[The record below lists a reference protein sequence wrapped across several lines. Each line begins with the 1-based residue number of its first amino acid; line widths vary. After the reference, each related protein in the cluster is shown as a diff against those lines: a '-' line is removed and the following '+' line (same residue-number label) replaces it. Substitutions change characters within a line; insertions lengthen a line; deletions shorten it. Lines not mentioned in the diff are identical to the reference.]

1 LFSILSIKPWLCA
14 HSGTHKGGIE
24 CSIISQGFLLGD
36 LALLSEAKLGYID
49 KVRLFKRDA
58 RLYIAI
64 MSTNAL
70 ANGINSVVFNLYLE
84 GDGLYSPDFIG
95 FFLSISMFA
104 TAGISFIA
112 GLMADRQSRKRIV
125 LLSSFISFICVAI
138 QYLTLDS
145 LTLIST
151 AILAGVSGAFSQ
163 VAWSPY
169 ITDLSTDDERAH
181 LFGFSQ
187 GLSLLAVFAGN
198 LFGGFLPGVFSNI
211 FGIRAESVPAYRLTL
226 LVTLVPSAVSLLL
239 ILLMTTDT
247 PSYSVHRLGLKNV
260 TNWGFIGKY
269 ATTVTVVGMGAGVI
283 VMFFNLFFKFQFSA
297 SSELIGI
304 IFGINTIV
312 LSIGNFL
319 APALS
324 DKIGKVRTVVFT
336 EALSIPFL
344 LMIGLAESLPLAATG
359 YVARTVLM
367 NMAGP
372 VSNALFMEGL
382 TKGERATAVGVVRT
396 GDSFVRGIGSN
407 VGGWFLAVGLY
418 QTPYFVV
425 AGLYALAIVLFY
437 LFFRN
442 KEREIELLK
451 RVELVPE
458 KEHEQAQD
466 IT

>member
-1 LFSILSIKPWLCA
+1 MSI
-14 HSGTHKGGIE
+14 
-24 CSIISQGFLLGD
+24 
-36 LALLSEAKLGYID
+36 
-49 KVRLFKRDA
+49 
-58 RLYIAI
+58 
-64 MSTNAL
+64 NAL
-70 ANGINSVVFNLYLE
+70 SNGINSVVFNLYLE
-84 GDGLYSPDFIG
+84 GDGLYSADFIG

-112 GLMADRQSRKRIV
+112 GLITDRHSRKKII
-125 LLSSFISFICVAI
+125 LIASIISFICVAI
-138 QYLTLDS
+138 QYLTLES
-145 LTLIST
+145 LSLIST
-151 AILAGVSGAFSQ
+151 AVLFGVSGAFSQ
-163 VAWSPY
+163 VAWTPY

-187 GLSLLAVFAGN
+187 GLSLLAVFTGN
-198 LFGGFLPGVFSNI
+198 LLGGFLPGAFSSI
-211 FGIRAESVPAYRLTL
+211 FQVMAESVPAYRLTL
-226 LVTLVPSAVSLLL
+226 LVALIPLAVSVLL
-239 ILLMTTDT
+239 IFFMSNDS
-247 PSYSVHRLGLKNV
+247 PSLSVHDLGFKNV

-283 VMFFNLFFKFQFSA
+283 VMFFNLFFKYQFSA

-312 LSIGNFL
+312 LSLGNFL

-324 DKIGKVRTVVFT
+324 DRIGKVKTVVFT

-344 LMIGLAESLPLAATG
+344 LMIGLAESLPIAVIG
-359 YVARTVLM
+359 YVSRTVLM

-382 TKGERATAVGVVRT
+382 TREERATAVGVVRT
-396 GDSFVRGIGSN
+396 GDSLVRGIAAN
-407 VGGWFLAVGLY
+407 IGGWFLAMGMY

-425 AGLYALAIVLFY
+425 AGLYVLAIALFY
-437 LFFRN
+437 LFFKN

-458 KEHEQAQD
+458 EEHEQAPD

>member
-1 LFSILSIKPWLCA
+1 M
-14 HSGTHKGGIE
+14 T
-24 CSIISQGFLLGD
+24 
-36 LALLSEAKLGYID
+36 KLGYID

-64 MSTNAL
+64 MSTSAL

-84 GDGLYSPDFIG
+84 GDGLYSADFIG

-112 GLMADRQSRKRIV
+112 GLIADRQSRKKII
-125 LLSSFISFICVAI
+125 LLASVISFICVAI
-138 QYLTLDS
+138 QYLTLES

-151 AILAGVSGAFSQ
+151 AVLIGISGAFSQ

-187 GLSLLAVFAGN
+187 GLSLLAVFTGN
-198 LFGGFLPGVFSNI
+198 LFGGFLPGAFSSI
-211 FGIRAESVPAYRLTL
+211 LGIIVESVPAYRLTL
-226 LVTLVPSAVSLLL
+226 LVTLIPSAISMLL
-239 ILLMTTDT
+239 IFFMSNDT
-247 PSYSVHRLGLKNV
+247 PSFSVHRLGLKNV

-269 ATTVTVVGMGAGVI
+269 ATTVTTVGMGAGVI
-283 VMFFNLFFKFQFSA
+283 VMFFNLFFKYQFSA

-312 LSIGNFL
+312 LSTGNFL

-324 DKIGKVRTVVFT
+324 DRIGKVKTVVFT

-344 LMIGLAESLPLAATG
+344 LMIGLAESLPLAVTG
-359 YVARTVLM
+359 YVTRTVLM

-382 TKGERATAVGVVRT
+382 TKEERATAVGVVRT
-396 GDSFVRGIGSN
+396 GDSLVRGIAAN
-407 VGGWFLAVGLY
+407 IGGWFLAMGMY
-418 QTPYFVV
+418 RTPYFVV
-425 AGLYALAIVLFY
+425 AGLYVLAIVLFY

-442 KEREIELLK
+442 KEQELELLK

-458 KEHEQAQD
+458 EEHEHAPD

>member
-1 LFSILSIKPWLCA
+1 
-14 HSGTHKGGIE
+14 
-24 CSIISQGFLLGD
+24 
-36 LALLSEAKLGYID
+36 LSETTKLGYLD
-49 KVRLFKRDA
+49 KLHLFKRDA
-58 RLYIAI
+58 RLYILI
-64 MSTNAL
+64 MSTSAF

-84 GDGLYSPDFIG
+84 GDGIHTADFIG

-112 GLMADRQSRKRIV
+112 GLLTDRQSRKRII
-125 LLSSFISFICVAI
+125 LTANLISFLCIAI

-145 LTLIST
+145 LALISS
-151 AILAGVSGAFSQ
+151 AVLIGISGAFSQ

-169 ITDLSTDDERAH
+169 ITDLSTDAERAH

-187 GLSLLAVFAGN
+187 GIALLALFAGN
-198 LFGGFLPGVFSNI
+198 LFGGFLPGLFSSL
-211 FGIRAESVPAYRLTL
+211 FGFLAESVPAYRLTL
-226 LVTLVPSAVSLLL
+226 LVTLIPSAISMIL
-239 ILLMTTDT
+239 ILLMSKDT
-247 PSYSVHRLGLKNV
+247 PTCSIRQLGLKNV
-260 TNWGFIGKY
+260 THWGFIGKY
-269 ATTVTVVGMGAGVI
+269 ATTVTTVGMGAGVI
-283 VMFFNLFFKFQFSA
+283 VMFFNLFFKYQFSA

-312 LSIGNFL
+312 LSFGNFL

-324 DKIGKVRTVVFT
+324 DRIGKVKTVVFT

-344 LMIGLAESLPLAATG
+344 LMIGLAESLPLAVTG
-359 YVARTVLM
+359 YVARTALM

-382 TKGERATAVGVVRT
+382 TKEERATAVGVVRT
-396 GDSFVRGIGSN
+396 GDSLVRGIAAN
-407 VGGWFLAVGLY
+407 IGGWFLAMGMY

-425 AGLYALAIVLFY
+425 AGLYVLSIIMFY

-442 KEREIELLK
+442 KERELELLK
-451 RVELVPE
+451 SVELITDE
-458 KEHEQAQD
+458 EHEHAPD